1 MKSVSVLVL
10 SVLTLVWSA
19 RAGAQNLDPIQQME
33 ASGDT
38 AGARA
43 ALARAAQ
50 NNPNDVSALT
60 GYAEFLE
67 RYGDPACREAY
78 ARLLAALSGSPDTA
92 RAGVIARRLAAID
105 LLAGDSAA
113 AARDLEAYRAAT
125 GKSLPAPG
133 ASSGSTTP
141 APAQSWP
148 VVPIPGPMRPFARMA
163 ALSPETAADDILP
176 ALARNVVTNGYQA
189 SHSNEALEQTE
200 YLKLVHRYLS
210 QAREL
215 DRLAGDQKLIRVESC
230 DSPNVADLLRILGYR
245 MRGGCGSEVVL
256 ETVNA
261 PRAFLTTDSG
271 FPLNDL
277 EQALRTNRP
286 FSYDFH
292 PAQVPVIFGWEYW
305 MGAAKDKTPADFIE
319 GFISDPSACRLY
331 LGLSKLDRETADS
344 LRRAV
349 AFTRLKAYSHVLDF
363 FGGQF
368 EIRGGKAVTPGGQRS
383 AGAWADLVGVSPDQ
397 GASFFDKLIA
407 KDDGWMAS
415 LYDALARIHG
425 PVRDY
430 LTEPARMKRF
440 YAAVRGRITSPGP
453 ARPVFRS
460 NTDMMLLTTRLQ
472 LGAGGRPHIPGNL
485 DVWKNLFVN
494 HPQGKYDGKLTRS
507 AASWKEPDDVLEAL
521 FALCRKSV
529 ENEPLK
535 IFMAISDVDRD
546 RAVSLEAA
554 TVDRLARAYHNY
566 GSQFAVFSESR
577 SITDKSVNQFLDAVE
592 SINRLKDPL
601 FFSDVAGSFQ
611 ALVGLWQILVRQQS
625 IPDSQ
630 ADTVFSGI
638 AGSFLQIRN
647 DRELFDAGRNGVKLL
662 LAGAA
667 SGPGAPAAPGGPATP
682 SSPQQRLVDL
692 LAGAPESSDAE
703 AREQVAQEIVR
714 ILDAQRIVS
723 LDTMFQL
730 ADHMESIAH
739 GEKLNTTLVSRL
751 ASRISEIQLPRA
763 SLTAPEKNALG
774 FGYWTER
781 HIEAERK
788 LNLRA
793 AIERAAGDP
802 EKLKDARGLM
812 APLLR
817 DTLLA
822 FNYAPYA
829 PPGAQVLYTN
839 PVFVRSHDFI
849 GAQGSSHTWRSTE
862 LFGTGWPSNGGGR
875 LVGSLSTLPY
885 ALAEA
890 EQNFLVPEHTQALIW
905 GDLVPQMILSAKI
918 PRWWNVTASQLHWVG
933 LHLRYGRELLA
944 ESALDA
950 ELRAQVLDSLSLGAA
965 PARTR
970 EVGRLIERGAV
981 KDAVERVTPSELF
994 SLARDM
1000 ASRQGVAD
1008 GSCILA
1014 ELRQLAQASPKEV
1027 NYAAISRA
1035 FGTPKPTLA
1044 NSYQPELL
1052 NLRTFPTLMG
1062 YSSRIMAES
1071 WESNTLYWA
1080 ALADELSLSPAQL
1093 NLRIPEWT
1101 QKLVERIFAS
1111 HLEDWP
1117 AVLKSLRLVGDEVR
1131 ARTRAAAAGEKAG
1144 IEEFLNW

>member
-1 MKSVSVLVL
+1 MKLLAVVALAVLAL
-10 SVLTLVWSA
+10 LA
-19 RAGAQNLDPIQQME
+19 AAPAGAQTE
-33 ASGDT
+33 AFGDS
-38 AGARA
+38 ASARA

-50 NNPNDVSALT
+50 ENPNDVSALT
-60 GYAEFLE
+60 AYAEFLE

-78 ARLLAALSGSPDTA
+78 ARLLEALRNTHDTE
-92 RAGVIARRLAAID
+92 RAGVIAKRLAAID
-105 LLAGDSAA
+105 LLAGKGLTAPPAA
-113 AARDLEAYRAAT
+113 AEN
-125 GKSLPAPG
+125 
-133 ASSGSTTP
+133 
-141 APAQSWP
+141 WP
-148 VVPIPGPMRPFARMA
+148 DVPIPGPARPFARMA
-163 ALSPETAADDILP
+163 AISPEARADEILP

-189 SHSNEALEQTE
+189 SHSNEALEPTE

-215 DRLAGDQKLIRVESC
+215 DKLAGDGKVIQIAGC

-305 MGAAKDKTPADFIE
+305 MTGVKDKTPADFIE
-319 GFISDPSACRLY
+319 SFVSDPSLCRLY
-331 LGLSKLDRETADS
+331 LGFSKLDRETAGS
-344 LRRAV
+344 LRKAV
-349 AFTRLKAYSHVLDF
+349 PFARLRAYSHVLDF
-363 FGGQF
+363 FGGMF
-368 EIRGGKAVTPGGQRS
+368 ELRGGKAVTPGGQRS
-383 AGAWADLVGVSPDQ
+383 AGAWAELVGASPDQ
-397 GASFFDKLIA
+397 GATFFDKLMA

-440 YAAVRGRITSPGP
+440 YSAVRGRITSPGP

-472 LGAGGRPHIPGNL
+472 VDAGGKPHIPGSL
-485 DVWKNLFVN
+485 EVWKNLFVR

-507 AASWKEPDDVLEAL
+507 AAGWKDPDDVLEAL

-535 IFMAISDVDRD
+535 IFMALTDVDRN
-546 RAVSLEAA
+546 RAVPLEAA
-554 TVDRLARAYHNY
+554 TVDRLARAYHDY
-566 GSQFAVFSESR
+566 GSQFAIFSESR
-577 SITDKSVNQFLDAVE
+577 AISDKSINQYLDAIE

-601 FFSDVAGSFQ
+601 FFSDVAGSLQ
-611 ALVGLWQILVRQQS
+611 ALAGLWQILVRQQT
-625 IPDSQ
+625 IPERQ
-630 ADTVFSGI
+630 ADAVFFGI
-638 AGSFLQIRN
+638 AGAFLQIRN
-647 DRELFDAGRNGVKLL
+647 DRELFDAGRSGVKLL
-662 LAGAA
+662 LAGAGAGPAA
-667 SGPGAPAAPGGPATP
+667 SGAAN
-682 SSPQQRLVDL
+682 SHERLVDL
-692 LAGAPESSDAE
+692 LAGAPGAGDTE
-703 AREQVAQEIVR
+703 ARDQVAQEIVR
-714 ILDAQRIVS
+714 ILEAQRIVS
-723 LDTMFQL
+723 LDIMFQL
-730 ADHMESIAH
+730 ADHMESISH
-739 GEKLNTTLVSRL
+739 GEKLNTALVNRL
-751 ASRISEIQLPRA
+751 ASGIGEIQLPRA
-763 SLTAPEKNALG
+763 SLTGPEKNAMG

-788 LNLRA
+788 INLRA
-793 AIERAAGDP
+793 AIEKAAGDA
-802 EKLKDARGLM
+802 EKLKDVRGLM

-822 FNYAPYA
+822 FNYAHYA
-829 PPGAQVLYTN
+829 PPGAQILYTN

-849 GAQGSSHTWRSTE
+849 GSQGSTRTWRPTE
-862 LFGTGWPSNGGGR
+862 LYGTGWPSNGGGR
-875 LVGSLSTLPY
+875 LTGSLSALPY

-890 EQNFLVPEHTQALIW
+890 EQNFLIPEHTQALIW
-905 GDLVPQMILSAKI
+905 GDLTPQMILSAKA
-918 PRWWNVTASQLHWVG
+918 PRWWNVTPAQVHWVG

-944 ESALDA
+944 ESALDT
-950 ELRAQVLDSLSLGAA
+950 ELRARVLDSLSQLAP
-965 PARTR
+965 PARTH
-970 EVGRLIERGAV
+970 EVAGLIERGAV

-994 SLARDM
+994 WVAREM
-1000 ASRQGVAD
+1000 ATREGFAD
-1008 GSCILA
+1008 SSCILE
-1014 ELRQLAQASPKEV
+1014 ELRHLAQASPKEV

-1044 NSYQPELL
+1044 NSYEPELL

-1080 ALADELSLSPAQL
+1080 ALADEIGVSPAQL

-1117 AVLKSLRLVGDEVR
+1117 AVLKSLRQVGDDVR
-1131 ARTRAAAAGEKAG
+1131 ARTRAAAAGERPG
-1144 IEEFLNW
+1144 IEEF

>member
-1 MKSVSVLVL
+1 
-10 SVLTLVWSA
+10 
-19 RAGAQNLDPIQQME
+19 
-33 ASGDT
+33 
-38 AGARA
+38 
-43 ALARAAQ
+43 
-50 NNPNDVSALT
+50 
-60 GYAEFLE
+60 
-67 RYGDPACREAY
+67 
-78 ARLLAALSGSPDTA
+78 
-92 RAGVIARRLAAID
+92 
-105 LLAGDSAA
+105 
-113 AARDLEAYRAAT
+113 
-125 GKSLPAPG
+125 
-133 ASSGSTTP
+133 
-141 APAQSWP
+141 
-148 VVPIPGPMRPFARMA
+148 MRPFARMA
-163 ALSPETAADDILP
+163 AISPEADADKVLS
-176 ALARNVVTNGYQA
+176 ALARNVTTNGYQA
-189 SHSNEALEQTE
+189 SRGNEALEPTE

-215 DRLAGDQKLIRVESC
+215 DKLAGDQKVIKIESC

-292 PAQVPVIFGWEYW
+292 PAQAPVLFGWEYW
-305 MGAAKDKTPADFIE
+305 MTGLKDKTSADFIE
-319 GFISDPSACRLY
+319 NFISDPSVCRLY
-331 LGLSKLDRETADS
+331 LGLSELDRETAAS
-344 LRRAV
+344 LRKAV
-349 AFTRLKAYSHVLDF
+349 PFTRLKAYAHVLDF
-363 FGGQF
+363 FGGMF
-368 EIRGGKAVTPGGQRS
+368 ELRGGKAVTPGGQRS
-383 AGAWADLVGVSPDQ
+383 AGAWAELVGVSPDQ
-397 GASFFDKLIA
+397 GATFFDKLIA

-440 YAAVRGRITSPGP
+440 YAAVRGRVTSPGP

-472 LGAGGRPHIPGNL
+472 IDANGRPHIPGSL
-485 DVWKNLFVN
+485 EVWKNLFVT

-507 AASWKEPDDVLEAL
+507 ATGWKEPDDVLEAL
-521 FALCRKSV
+521 FGLCRKSV

-535 IFMAISDVDRD
+535 IFMAITDLDRN
-546 RAVSLEAA
+546 RPVPLEAA
-554 TVDRLARAYHNY
+554 TVDRLARAYHDY
-566 GSQFAVFSESR
+566 GSQFAIFSESR
-577 SITDKSVNQFLDAVE
+577 TISDKSVNQYMDAIE
-592 SINRLKDPL
+592 NINRLRDPL
-601 FFSDVAGSFQ
+601 LFSDVAGSFQ
-611 ALVGLWQILVRQQS
+611 ALIGLWQILVRQQS
-625 IPDSQ
+625 IPASQ
-630 ADTVFSGI
+630 ADSVFSSI

-662 LAGAA
+662 LAGTA
-667 SGPGAPAAPGGPATP
+667 SGPAAPAR
-682 SSPQQRLVDL
+682 SSNPHERLVDL
-692 LAGAPESSDAE
+692 LAGSPETGDSE
-703 AREQVAQEIVR
+703 AREQMAQQIVR
-714 ILDAQRIVS
+714 ILEAQRIIS

-730 ADHMESIAH
+730 ADHMESISH
-739 GEKLNTTLVSRL
+739 GEKLNTALVNRL
-751 ASRISEIQLPRA
+751 AGGIGEIQLPRA

-793 AIERAAGDP
+793 AIEKAGGDP

-822 FNYAPYA
+822 FNYAHYA
-829 PPGAQVLYTN
+829 PPGAQILYTN
-839 PVFVRSHDFI
+839 PVFVRSHDFV
-849 GAQGSSHTWRSTE
+849 GPQGSTRTWRPTD

-885 ALAEA
+885 VLAEA
-890 EQNFLVPEHTQALIW
+890 EQNFLIPEQTQALIW
-905 GDLVPQMILSAKI
+905 GDLAPQMILDAKI
-918 PRWWNVTASQLHWVG
+918 PRWWNVTPSQVHWVG

-944 ESALDA
+944 ESAFDA
-950 ELRAQVLDSLSLGAA
+950 ELRAQVLDLLSLLAS
-965 PARTR
+965 PARIH
-970 EVGRLIERGAV
+970 EVGGLIERGAV

-1000 ASRQGVAD
+1000 ASRQGAD
-1008 GSCILA
+1008 SSDILQ
-1014 ELRQLAQASPKEV
+1014 ELRQLAQASPNEV

-1044 NSYQPELL
+1044 NSYEPELL

-1080 ALADELSLSPAQL
+1080 ALADELGLSPGQL

-1117 AVLKSLRLVGDEVR
+1117 AVLKSLHLVGDDVR
-1131 ARTRAAAAGEKAG
+1131 ARSRATVAADRPG
-1144 IEEFLNW
+1144 IEEF